1 MRPSHPGR
9 ALFAATLALLVGA
22 CAAAPPAFDPT
33 AESAALMKRDA
44 EWADLATAGKDVE
57 KIVSYWSDDAVVMEP
72 GQPPVEG
79 KEAIRAYVASSMK
92 TPGFKIHWVSQKP
105 TFSPDGRMAY
115 MRGTDEM
122 TVPGPK
128 GEPMT
133 LHLQGYSIWRK
144 DADGVWRCTV
154 DIANERAPVTSPPSA
169 RT

>member
-1 MRPSHPGR
+1 
-9 ALFAATLALLVGA
+9 
-22 CAAAPPAFDPT
+22 
-33 AESAALMKRDA
+33 MKRDA

-144 DADGVWRCTV
+144 DADGLWRCVV